1 MEKINI
7 AEILA
12 DCPKGT
18 KLYSPIFGEVYL
30 DKIRPHLAIIV
41 TTDKYKEEFLYDGR
55 YGMNGECMLF
65 PSKDQR
71 DWSKFQQPFKDG
83 DILISGLGGCDDNPF
98 IFKQTNRFSN
108 AECYCAIN
116 CRGKLILNNDN
127 WTPIKG
133 CRFATEEEKQK
144 LFYAIKSNDYKW
156 NEETKTLEK
165 LVKPKFKVG
174 DKIVK
179 KNSVCVPLVITG
191 VSDDYYSCNTE
202 NSIKVLPVAD
212 QDDWGLVKDNIEPKF
227 KVGDIVQNKNT
238 NMIGTITLIDYA
250 DCDYTVSLKNGGIT
264 YILFEF
270 QDEWE
275 LVKDNI
281 EPKFKVGDKIKYKNG
296 KNIDGV
302 EQGVILSI
310 TDEVY
315 DVAVTNNMGVYVSI
329 AEQDNW
335 ELVPNKFDITT
346 LKPFDK
352 VLVRDNVDE
361 IWFPNFFGG
370 LNKDNEDYPYM
381 VIGCES
387 WKCCIPYEGKKH
399 LLNTNK
405 ECDEYY
411 KNW

>member
-71 DWSKFQQPFKDG
+71 DWSKFQRPFKDG

-144 LFYAIKSNDYKW
+144 LFDAIKSNGYKW
-156 NEETKTLEK
+156 NAETKTLEK

-174 DKIVK
+174 DRIKAKDDYK
-179 KNSVCVPLVITG
+179 KFITG
-191 VSDDYYSCNTE
+191 DHVSTIT
-202 NSIKVLPVAD
+202 SIKDGKYWSGIFAIEYINE
-212 QDDWGLVKDNIEPKF
+212 QDK
-227 KVGDIVQNKNT
+227 
-238 NMIGTITLIDYA
+238 
-250 DCDYTVSLKNGGIT
+250 
-264 YILFEF
+264 
-270 QDEWE
+270 WE
-275 LVKDNI
+275 LD
-281 EPKFKVGDKIKYKNG
+281 
-296 KNIDGV
+296 
-302 EQGVILSI
+302 
-310 TDEVY
+310 
-315 DVAVTNNMGVYVSI
+315 
-329 AEQDNW
+329 
-335 ELVPNKFDITT
+335 KFDITT
-346 LKPFDK
+346 LKPFESK

-361 IWFPNFFGG
+361 IWFPCFFGC
-370 LNKDNEDYPYM
+370 LSNNNDDYPYM

-387 WKCCIPYEGKKH
+387 WKYCIPYEGNEH

-405 ECDEYY
+405 DCDEYY